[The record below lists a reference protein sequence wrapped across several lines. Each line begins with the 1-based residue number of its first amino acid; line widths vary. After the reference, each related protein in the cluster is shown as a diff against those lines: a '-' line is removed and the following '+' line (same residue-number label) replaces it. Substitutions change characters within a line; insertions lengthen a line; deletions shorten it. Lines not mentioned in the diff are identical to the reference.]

1 MYTLTQDTLSDTD
14 VSAAKLLSKLSD
26 RPTLVSADVFVWHG
40 HLIDR
45 ATAVTALLKVNN
57 QVPVNDSVKMRLQFN
72 YNKRFKDYPDEEFL
86 NVADDQPPDTS
97 ARIWFNYVCR
107 EIKPRGVLDPTQLKN
122 LLIDLHRN

>member
-1 MYTLTQDTLSDTD
+1 MHTLTQDTLSDTD

>member
-1 MYTLTQDTLSDTD
+1 MNSTVQLSDTD
-14 VSAAKLLSKLSD
+14 ISAAKLLSKLSD
-26 RPTLVSADVFVWHG
+26 RPTLVSADVFVWRG

-72 YNKRFKDYPDEEFL
+72 YNQRFRDHFDEGFL
-86 NVADDQPPDTS
+86 NVASDEQPDTS

-107 EIKPRGVLDPTQLKN
+107 EIKPKSVLDPVQLKN
-122 LLIDLHRN
+122 VLIDLHRN